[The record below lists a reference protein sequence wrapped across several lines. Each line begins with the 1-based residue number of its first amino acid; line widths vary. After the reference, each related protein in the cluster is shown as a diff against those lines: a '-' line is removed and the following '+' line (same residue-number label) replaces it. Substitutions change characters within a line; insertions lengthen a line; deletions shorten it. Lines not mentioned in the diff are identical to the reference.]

1 MCLRYFTMC
10 LKPSLRYVRLPDTFE
25 TLLLIFENFSDL
37 CGTLHDMFEIPDMF
51 ETFHGVFEILPLFQ
65 FLLGLFETLTDLFQK
80 LLEFKTLCC
89 CLKSILVTWRCF
101 LPLGEP
107 SCCILNNLLA
117 WHSLTG
123 LKLTCLTWWPVW
135 ATFSLIWDHAWLRL
149 PNDVKSPS
157 AMCTII
163 SDLFATPHDFFETLY
178 DILKTVSV
186 SVRSFQRSLKHF
198 LMSLWPFLMYLYLL
212 LTA

>member
-101 LPLGEP
+101 LPHWRAF
-107 SCCILNNLLA
+107 LL
-117 WHSLTG
+117 HF
-123 LKLTCLTWWPVW
+123 KQFTCLT
-135 ATFSLIWDHAWLRL
+135 L
-149 PNDVKSPS
+149 
-157 AMCTII
+157 
-163 SDLFATPHDFFETLY
+163 SDRVETNMFDLMTC
-178 DILKTVSV
+178 LS
-186 SVRSFQRSLKHF
+186 HF
-198 LMSLWPFLMYLYLL
+198 LTYLGPCLIE
-212 LTA
+212 TS